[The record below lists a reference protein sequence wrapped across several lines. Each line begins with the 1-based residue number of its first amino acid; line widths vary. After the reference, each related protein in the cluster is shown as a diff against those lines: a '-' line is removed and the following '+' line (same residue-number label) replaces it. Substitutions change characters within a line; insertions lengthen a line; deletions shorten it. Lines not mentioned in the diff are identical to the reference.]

1 MIATILPGSENFH
14 AVSYNERKVAK
25 GTAHLL
31 EMRNF
36 GAVGVIQPA
45 TSDEKVRFLQR
56 YSSRNDRVRK
66 AQFHVAISCKGQEMT
81 EAQLLDFTHQYLQ
94 EMGYAEPGQPWLIYA
109 HHDTDNLHLH
119 IVTSRVAPDGHKIN
133 HHHERR
139 RSQVVVDKLMGINRE
154 KQTQKDIK
162 ATKQYHF
169 SSFSQFKAILVSM
182 GYEVYKKEEMVF
194 IKKGGRI
201 QEEIPLPVLELFYQQ
216 PQSDRVR
223 NRQLREILKSYRDV
237 SANQE
242 DLKQTLKAKLG
253 IDLVFFGRKDA
264 PYGYMLVDHAHKRVI
279 HGARILST
287 EELLDFATPDQRF
300 ERIERF
306 IDDLLTIDPKM
317 TQDEIFRKLKKQRAY
332 IKKGTIFYDGKS
344 RKLPPFMAAAID
356 RNNRIHHIEQ
366 FHPTTEAE
374 RDFLCKIYKVERKD
388 LVSLSSERPESH
400 ADAVKR
406 FHEMFNDEN
415 VHSVRAVLREE
426 GFKVLHDGDTYYAI
440 DFQRHILINLNA
452 EGFDLERVKRQ
463 PRKQQSPKL
472 QTKTKSPVRIAP
484 VPKAPKK
491 QRVTAALKNADVSGQ
506 SSNREWE
513 VGQKKDEE
521 DVERGRGMK
530 W

>member
-1 MIATILPGSENFH
+1 M
-14 AVSYNERKVAK
+14 
-25 GTAHLL
+25 
-31 EMRNF
+31 
-36 GAVGVIQPA
+36 
-45 TSDEKVRFLQR
+45 
-56 YSSRNDRVRK
+56 
-66 AQFHVAISCKGQEMT
+66 
-81 EAQLLDFTHQYLQ
+81 
-94 EMGYAEPGQPWLIYA
+94 
-109 HHDTDNLHLH
+109 
-119 IVTSRVAPDGHKIN
+119 APDGHKIN

-139 RSQVVVDKLMGINRE
+139 HSQVVVDKLMGINRE

-162 ATKQYHF
+162 AAKQYHF
-169 SSFSQFKAILVSM
+169 SSFAQFKAILVSM
-182 GYEVYKKEEMVF
+182 GYEVYKKEERVF

-216 PQSDRVR
+216 PQSDRAR

-242 DLKQTLKAKLG
+242 ELKQTLKAKLG

-306 IDDLLTIDPKM
+306 IDDLLTIDPKI
-317 TQDEIFRKLKKQRAY
+317 TQDEIFRKLRKQRAY
-332 IKKGTIFYDGKS
+332 IKKGTIYYDGKS

-374 RDFLCKIYKVERKD
+374 RDFLCKIYKVNQKD

-400 ADAVKR
+400 VAAVKR
-406 FHEMFNDEN
+406 LCEIFNDES
-415 VHSVRAVLREE
+415 VHSVRTELREE

-440 DFQRHILINLNA
+440 DFQRHMIINLNA

-463 PRKQQSPKL
+463 PRKQQPSKL
-472 QTKTKSPVRIAP
+472 QTKAKSPVKIAP
-484 VPKAPKK
+484 VPKAPKP
-491 QRVTAALKNADVSGQ
+491 QRLTAALKNADVGSQ
-506 SSNREWE
+506 IANREWE

-521 DVERGRGMK
+521 DMERGRGMK
-530 W
+530 WWNPHFIFLLIHL